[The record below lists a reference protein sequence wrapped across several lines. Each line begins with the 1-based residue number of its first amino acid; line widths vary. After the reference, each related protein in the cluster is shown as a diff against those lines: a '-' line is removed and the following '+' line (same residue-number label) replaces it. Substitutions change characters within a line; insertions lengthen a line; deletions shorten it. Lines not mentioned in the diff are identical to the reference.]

1 MKNSKKKSDTSD
13 LFKKNLNKI
22 TEKEVFWDSL
32 FTARTFIWKVAV
44 VVLITFCKSLL
55 ASN

>member
-1 MKNSKKKSDTSD
+1 MKNSEKKSDTQD
-13 LFKKNLNKI
+13 IFKKNLNKI

-32 FTARTFIWKVAV
+32 FTARTFIWMVAV

-55 ASN
+55 AST